1 MEPLV
6 SVILPSYNRFD
17 SLLNS
22 IKSINEQTHKNIEI
36 IVINDGSTDKR
47 YDEYVFDNNVNLISL
62 KENSVNLKGY
72 FSDSIRNYGIAES
85 KGKYIAF
92 LDDDDYWFPN
102 KIEKQIDKLENTKFK
117 ISTSEALTGYG
128 AFNNDK
134 EYKLYNQDVHFNEI
148 SKIYKKSRL
157 KNHFTKKFL
166 FKFYYPEIWDIN
178 FIKVHNCII
187 TSSLIVESELI
198 KKIGGFREIQTKNHY
213 SDYDCWLGLL
223 THSDCYYFKE
233 PLLYYDMTK
242 GMNID
247 TK

>member
-1 MEPLV
+1 M
-6 SVILPSYNRFD
+6 
-17 SLLNS
+17 
-22 IKSINEQTHKNIEI
+22 
-36 IVINDGSTDKR
+36 
-47 YDEYVFDNNVNLISL
+47 
-62 KENSVNLKGY
+62 
-72 FSDSIRNYGIAES
+72 
-85 KGKYIAF
+85 
-92 LDDDDYWFPN
+92 
-102 KIEKQIDKLENTKFK
+102 
-117 ISTSEALTGYG
+117 
-128 AFNNDK
+128 
-134 EYKLYNQDVHFNEI
+134 
-148 SKIYKKSRL
+148 
-157 KNHFTKKFL
+157 

>member
-62 KENSVNLKGY
+62 KENSVNSKGY
-72 FSDSIRNYGIAES
+72 FSDSIRNYGITES

-117 ISTSEALTGYG
+117 ISTSEAFTGYG

-187 TSSLIVESELI
+187 TSSLIVESKLI